1 MGILLGRVASWR
13 VPRWERREGGE
24 RRERERERIHESDVL
39 EGPGWKT
46 RERQT
51 GSLRTNREIKV
62 QTS

>member
-1 MGILLGRVASWR
+1 MGE
-13 VPRWERREGGE
+13 ERRRGA
-24 RRERERERIHESDVL
+24 ERERERIHESDVP

-46 RERQT
+46 RGRQT